1 MPKEEFRWF
10 AGQEDL
16 VVEVRDM
23 LSITATQS
31 DGGKSVRKKHTSP
44 PKIEQPSPSDPVLA
58 VVTVPLSS
66 VNIEDDED
74 KVIPDDREDSVVMT
88 PSPWKN
94 PKAKKYYYN
103 KDETSSTNITLPL
116 RMVGCPSRSKGSIS
130 LQIKVEVPRQD
141 EPAPSSKVIKP
152 TKGAAEES
160 IEIPAITRIM
170 QAGWAAYDNATTD
183 DGKTKMSNS
192 LKNRIRRPP
201 QPRWNKKW
209 NPKTKKWSKLKLTT
223 HSRDSRSSE
232 QANWFTF
239 LK

>member
-23 LSITATQS
+23 LSVTAAQS
-31 DGGKSVRKKHTSP
+31 EGVKSVRKKHTSP

-66 VNIEDDED
+66 VNFEDDEE
-74 KVIPDDREDSVVMT
+74 KVIHDVTTS
-88 PSPWKN
+88 WKN
-94 PKAKKYYYN
+94 PKAKKYYSS

-116 RMVGCPSRSKGSIS
+116 RMVGCTSRSFGSIS
-130 LQIKVEVPRQD
+130 LQIKVKVPRQD
-141 EPAPSSKVIKP
+141 DPAPSSKVIKP

-160 IEIPAITRIM
+160 IEIPAFTRIM
-170 QAGWAAYDNATTD
+170 QAGWAAYDSATAN
-183 DGKTKMSNS
+183 DGSANVSNS
-192 LKNRIRRPP
+192 LKNRIRRPL

-209 NPKTKKWSKLKLTT
+209 NPKTKKWSKLILST